1 MNPIYNNPDYMVE
14 DMTKGFLKANK
25 DLIAE
30 TENPQVVKYKK
41 APVYLNT
48 KVKEIL
54 KDGVIVETS
63 DGKTQKISADSV
75 ILSVG
80 YHSMPLFPESK
91 NVHLVGDAD
100 HVGNLRTVI
109 WRAWDVAM
117 KL

>member
-1 MNPIYNNPDYMVE
+1 MS
-14 DMTKGFLKANK
+14 
-25 DLIAE
+25 
-30 TENPQVVKYKK
+30 
-41 APVYLNT
+41 
-48 KVKEIL
+48 KE
-54 KDGVIVETS
+54 DGVIVETS

-80 YHSMPLFPESK
+80 YHSTPLFPESK